1 MRLHPV
7 FLLVL
12 LAGLA
17 LSSSGCL
24 LVAVGAG
31 AAGTVAYMAG
41 DMESEES
48 YSLDQVYTAAK
59 KATDDLKLHMITG
72 EGGKDALSAT
82 IVARDAADKRIT
94 IKLTS
99 TTQNTT
105 KISIRIGTFGSET
118 KSRLIY
124 SKIMENLRAT
134 AQAPAQPAPAA
145 PAAQPAQTPPE
156 PAAAQPAQTAPTPP
170 ATQEPAQTP
179 LPPPATQEPAPTPP
193 APK

>member
-1 MRLHPV
+1 
-7 FLLVL
+7 
-12 LAGLA
+12 
-17 LSSSGCL
+17 
-24 LVAVGAG
+24 
-31 AAGTVAYMAG
+31 MAG

-72 EGGKDALSAT
+72 EGGKDALSAA

-105 KISIRIGTFGSET
+105 RISIRIGTFGSET

-134 AQAPAQPAPAA
+134 AQAPAA